1 MFKLNIH
8 KVNYIKNSLLF
19 DIMFK
24 KLTEKMGKDKG
35 SILKAKYVDVKKI
48 SAQIEEDLKHR
59 AEKEKTRKKTV
70 HKRNESADKVEVD
83 VKKKSSL
90 YMEDT
95 RNINNYYNSQV
106 ELEKIHSKVNFRI
119 I

>member
-1 MFKLNIH
+1 
-8 KVNYIKNSLLF
+8 
-19 DIMFK
+19 MFK

-59 AEKEKTRKKTV
+59 SEKEKTRKKTV

-90 YMEDT
+90 FMEET
-95 RNINNYYNSQV
+95 RNINYNYDSQI
-106 ELEKIHSKVNFRI
+106 ELEKIHSKVMFPFI
-119 I
+119 